1 MSRFIIGLRNVSS
14 GTGDD
19 SFTTS
24 KPAPA
29 TLRFATVETIVGS
42 LGAELRLGSGG
53 DVGEG
58 DSDEDENE
66 DGDEISGS
74 IWDAGGEG
82 TYLKPH
88 PLCDRDLESSIVHM
102 Y

>member
-19 SFTTS
+19 SLTTS
-24 KPAPA
+24 KPDPE

-53 DVGEG
+53 EVGEG
-58 DSDEDENE
+58 DSDEDEDENEDE

-74 IWDAGGEG
+74 VWDAGGEG

-88 PLCDRDLESSIVHM
+88 PLCDRD
-102 Y
+102 YDP